1 MLGSNVPT
9 VGGIVKGFK
18 TAKEWD
24 CECIQIYTTLSRR
37 WEVTYLPS
45 EKIEEF
51 KEEYEKSNV
60 HEVVAHI
67 PFLVNLASSNKELR
81 EKSRDR
87 ILIEMTRALDLNI
100 KNLVLHPGSC
110 TVSSKSQGLTRIIE
124 GLNDVFNEFNGHAPS
139 LLLETMAG
147 QGNTLGS
154 TFDELHQIITGV
166 KKNQFLGVCLDTC
179 HIFAAGYD
187 ISTEE
192 KYDQVLT
199 EFDRL
204 INLTRIGAIHLNDSL
219 TELGSKKDRHQNIGE
234 GFIGEELFR
243 ILVNDERFR
252 NIPKIIEIPKRD
264 TESKGNLDRLRSY
277 QM

>member
-1 MLGSNVPT
+1 M
-9 VGGIVKGFK
+9 
-18 TAKEWD
+18 
-24 CECIQIYTTLSRR
+24 
-37 WEVTYLPS
+37 
-45 EKIEEF
+45 
-51 KEEYEKSNV
+51 
-60 HEVVAHI
+60 VAHI
-67 PFLVNLASSNKELR
+67 PFLVNLASSNRELR
-81 EKSRDR
+81 EKSIDR
-87 ILIEMTRALDLNI
+87 ILIEMTRALELNI
-100 KNLVLHPGSC
+100 KNLVLHPGKC
-110 TVSSKSQGLTRIIE
+110 TRFSKSQGLTRIIE

-192 KYDQVLT
+192 KYNKVLT

-219 TELGSKKDRHQNIGE
+219 TERGSKKDRHQNIGE

-243 ILVNDERFR
+243 IIVNDARFR
-252 NIPKIIEIPKRD
+252 SIPKIIEIPKRD
-264 TESKGNLDRLRSY
+264 TESKRNLDRLRSY
-277 QM
+277 QMIGI